1 MMFSPD
7 TYDGFGQ
14 SDSESLESDRYD
26 DKFDDKIALREPIK
40 YDLIEYSQEESV
52 VQDESSFLHP
62 QFTNTDFQK
71 SLVTVQEA
79 EDEVKFTGATVIKL
93 EEVVE

>member
-14 SDSESLESDRYD
+14 SDSESLESDRYG

-40 YDLIEYSQEESV
+40 YDLIEYSQEETI

-62 QFTNTDFQK
+62 QFTNEDFQK
-71 SLVTVQEA
+71 SLVTDQEA
-79 EDEVKFTGATVIKL
+79 EVEAKHQGSTVSKVE
-93 EEVVE
+93 EEV